1 MAAAGMTE
9 VALGVDVDNPNGAFA
24 LYTSLGFERVRY
36 TVGYQKKL

>member
-9 VALGVDVDNPNGAFA
+9 VALGVDNPNGAFA